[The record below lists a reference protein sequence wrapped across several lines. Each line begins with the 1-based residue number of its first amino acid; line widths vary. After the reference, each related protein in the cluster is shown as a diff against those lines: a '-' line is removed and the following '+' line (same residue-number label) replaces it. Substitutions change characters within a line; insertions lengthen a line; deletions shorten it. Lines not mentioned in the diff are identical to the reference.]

1 MIFLSYFI
9 LSCTAQWTLKNK
21 LAWET
26 LQLFSQILKSFS
38 LFRNFAAATSGNL
51 QNLLHFVCGKIS
63 SCFKSSQDIL
73 LNVFLPADAAD
84 RKRHEKQGKISG
96 SRRGLFSG
104 DLAEPEK
111 LISLINAAAC
121 NSFHV
126 FIHSIEIQLSKASG
140 IFCQDSWQNVSYF
153 L

>member
-1 MIFLSYFI
+1 MFI
-9 LSCTAQWTLKNK
+9 
-21 LAWET
+21 
-26 LQLFSQILKSFS
+26 
-38 LFRNFAAATSGNL
+38 
-51 QNLLHFVCGKIS
+51 
-63 SCFKSSQDIL
+63 
-73 LNVFLPADAAD
+73 LPADAAD

-126 FIHSIEIQLSKASG
+126 FIHSIEIQSKASG
-140 IFCQDSWQNVSYF
+140 IFCQDS
-153 L
+153 

>member
-1 MIFLSYFI
+1 M
-9 LSCTAQWTLKNK
+9 N
-21 LAWET
+21 
-26 LQLFSQILKSFS
+26 
-38 LFRNFAAATSGNL
+38 LFRNFAVATPGNL
-51 QNLLHFVCGKIS
+51 QNLLHCVCGKKS
-63 SCFKSSQDIL
+63 PGFKSCQDIL

-126 FIHSIEIQLSKASG
+126 FIHSIEIQLSEASG
-140 IFCQDSWQNVSYF
+140 IFCQD

>member
-1 MIFLSYFI
+1 ME
-9 LSCTAQWTLKNK
+9 K
-21 LAWET
+21 
-26 LQLFSQILKSFS
+26 KS
-38 LFRNFAAATSGNL
+38 SG
-51 QNLLHFVCGKIS
+51 
-63 SCFKSSQDIL
+63 FKSSQDIL
-73 LNVFLPADAAD
+73 LNVFFLPADAAD

-140 IFCQDSWQNVSYF
+140 IFCQD

>member
-1 MIFLSYFI
+1 ME
-9 LSCTAQWTLKNK
+9 K
-21 LAWET
+21 
-26 LQLFSQILKSFS
+26 KS
-38 LFRNFAAATSGNL
+38 SG
-51 QNLLHFVCGKIS
+51 
-63 SCFKSSQDIL
+63 FKSIQDIL
-73 LNVFLPADAAD
+73 LNVFFLPADAAD

-140 IFCQDSWQNVSYF
+140 IFCQD

>member
-1 MIFLSYFI
+1 MQS
-9 LSCTAQWTLKNK
+9 S
-21 LAWET
+21 
-26 LQLFSQILKSFS
+26 KSS
-38 LFRNFAAATSGNL
+38 SFRLCKKSSG
-51 QNLLHFVCGKIS
+51 
-63 SCFKSSQDIL
+63 FKSSQDIL

-126 FIHSIEIQLSKASG
+126 FLYIQQSQRYIVSLIFYQCNVFSMLLHFQHRNELRFSAVVQQKKLSTSASDSLVGLFSIS
-140 IFCQDSWQNVSYF
+140 
-153 L
+153 